1 MSTTSKLQEFA
12 ILPSALV
19 LSALVFAT
27 SPLSAQTIIDPKF
40 GLSVTPPT
48 GYVAA
53 LWTPMP
59 SRNVIIVVQR
69 KEIENA
75 GCIVEFLNSDTTG
88 SDTQDDV
95 NARSDNIETIE
106 RLRAEFSARYTI
118 HSIGPIEHAGVRGAA
133 IVGDRRFSD
142 PMSASSIQKNVR
154 EWYVI
159 LDTIKGRTT
168 VNCETYR
175 YDFNSRLPDFD
186 AVVRSIAFPK

>member
-1 MSTTSKLQEFA
+1 MRTPSEIFRIATLSSVL
-12 ILPSALV
+12 ICSALIC
-19 LSALVFAT
+19 AAP
-27 SPLSAQTIIDPKF
+27 PLAAQTIIDPKF

-95 NARSDNIETIE
+95 NARTDNIETIE
-106 RLRAEFSARYTI
+106 RLRAEFSARYNI
-118 HSIGPIEHAGVRGAA
+118 QSIGPIEHAGVRGAA

>member
-1 MSTTSKLQEFA
+1 MRTRSGICRIVTLS
-12 ILPSALV
+12 SALTWCV
-19 LSALVFAT
+19 LACAL
-27 SPLSAQTIIDPKF
+27 SPLAAQPVIDPVF
-40 GLSVTPPT
+40 GLSVTPPA

-59 SRNVIIVVQR
+59 SRNVIIIVQR
-69 KEIENA
+69 TEFENA
-75 GCIVEFLNSDTTG
+75 GCIVEFLSSDTG
-88 SDTQDDV
+88 GADTQADV
-95 NARSDNIETIE
+95 NARADNTESID

-118 HSIGPIEHAGVRGAA
+118 QSIAPIEHAGVRGAA

-142 PMSASSIQKNVR
+142 PMSATPIQKNTR

-175 YDFNSRLPDFD
+175 YDFSSRLPDFD
-186 AVVRSIAFPK
+186 AVVRSISFPK